1 MKRIEIN
8 PELFNMKTKKR
19 REPLK
24 RPIISPNVLKNKLLS
39 RIKAH
44 KKHEI
49 ANPSSDSSTPK
60 LVDTNE
66 FDDSLDF
73 FKLLARKSEINKK
86 TLKNQ
91 SLLDNTPYV
100 NLDLP
105 PDLTQPVY
113 ETPSIKLNAITT
125 PPYSNLKNG
134 SRPTYREWN
143 KTQRNVNA
151 LQIPIPSVNT
161 SISLR
166 ENRLNELKERIRQK
180 HQNISASISPKEQ
193 IATEVYNLITQPVTN
208 PIDII
213 ESRVIETINPDIKS
227 DVTSVYNNVVGKNDG
242 RVISQTIKKTIKRK
256 YTLGKSANNRTI
268 SILLK
273 DVNSRKNVLKAQRDL
288 KKKSIG
294 DVKQYLREH
303 NLIHVGSN
311 APSDVLRKLYESAMM
326 SGEIT
331 NNNKD
336 TLLNNLLKEQN
347 IV

>member
-1 MKRIEIN
+1 
-8 PELFNMKTKKR
+8 
-19 REPLK
+19 
-24 RPIISPNVLKNKLLS
+24 
-39 RIKAH
+39 
-44 KKHEI
+44 
-49 ANPSSDSSTPK
+49 
-60 LVDTNE
+60 
-66 FDDSLDF
+66 
-73 FKLLARKSEINKK
+73 
-86 TLKNQ
+86 
-91 SLLDNTPYV
+91 V

-113 ETPSIKLNAITT
+113 QTPSIKINAIAT

-143 KTQRNVNA
+143 KTQRNVDA

-161 SISLR
+161 SVSLR

-180 HQNISASISPKEQ
+180 HQNVAASISPKEQ
-193 IATEVYNLITQPVTN
+193 IATEVYNFVTQPVTN
-208 PIDII
+208 PIAIV
-213 ESRVIETINPDIKS
+213 ENRLIETITPDIKS
-227 DVTSVYNNVVGKNDG
+227 DVTSVCKNDG